1 MELSFP
7 VLDETDGST
16 VVSTSAPAVEEVVWI
31 TSTSVTVGDCVSMTS
46 GAVGD
51 SVASIREGEG
61 AAVSIVSIT
70 GDGVGGGASTAGQNA
85 AFAGA

>member
-1 MELSFP
+1 
-7 VLDETDGST
+7 
-16 VVSTSAPAVEEVVWI
+16 
-31 TSTSVTVGDCVSMTS
+31 MTS

-51 SVASIREGEG
+51 SVPSIREGEG

>member
-1 MELSFP
+1 
-7 VLDETDGST
+7 
-16 VVSTSAPAVEEVVWI
+16 
-31 TSTSVTVGDCVSMTS
+31 MTS